1 MTENVNDNL
10 NNAYNA
16 ARIIHSLIDNSS
28 NVTQFG
34 FEHFKDGPNPFYEQ
48 MDTGLILEEYYET
61 PSKIYTSIGYWNI
74 LGSTSSQ
81 NQGFKKIMNKLK
93 DILGL
98 KLIKEGYQTRN
109 GYFGAWWEITKINDT
124 ILPISKKKEK
134 SKYIEYSECK
144 NIWSKFKSDKN
155 MDLL

>member
-1 MTENVNDNL
+1 MKEDCYYNL

-16 ARIIHSLIDNSS
+16 AKIIHSLIDKSP
-28 NVTQFG
+28 NVTQHG
-34 FEHFKDGPNPFYEQ
+34 FEHFRDGPNPFYEQ
-48 MDTGLILEEYYET
+48 MDMGLILEEYYGT
-61 PSKIYTSIGYWNI
+61 PSKIYTTIGYWNI

-81 NQGFKKIMNKLK
+81 NQGFKEIMNELK
-93 DILGL
+93 NNLGL
-98 KLIKEGYQTRN
+98 KLIKDGYETRN
-109 GYFGAWWEITKINDT
+109 RYFGAWWEITKINDT

-144 NIWSKFKSDKN
+144 NIWSKFKLDKN